1 MMELGQKKI
10 QRTCT
15 KPDIYQETL
24 ICGTRVECMCVG
36 GVCNSPLSRIL
47 SVEWPEMIPQESV
60 SQ

>member
-1 MMELGQKKI
+1 MELGQKKI

-24 ICGTRVECMCVG
+24 IFGTSVERMCAG

-47 SVEWPEMIPQESV
+47 SAERPEMIPQVSV